1 MRTALL
7 ETRKRDGS
15 WVGTPVSVATDG
27 ERLYF
32 RSYDAS
38 GKAKRL
44 RNFPGVKL
52 TPSTLRGKPRGPAR
66 NARVRLLDGQEAA
79 AARAALHRQYPL
91 LHGRLVPALHRRKG
105 WTTLYYE
112 ITLEP
117 R

>member
-1 MRTALL
+1 MLV
-7 ETRKRDGS
+7 ETRKRDGT
-15 WVGTPVSVATDG
+15 WVGTAVSVVEGDG
-27 ERLYF
+27 RRLVF

-44 RNFPGVKL
+44 RNFAEIKV
-52 TPSTLRGKPRGPAR
+52 TPSSWRGRPRGETQEGRA
-66 NARVRLLDGQEAA
+66 RLLGGGEAA
-79 AARAALHRQYPL
+79 SAKAALESRYPL

-112 ITLEP
+112 IELDP

>member
-7 ETRKRDGS
+7 ETRKRDGN
-15 WVGTPVSVATDG
+15 WVGTPVSIATTG

-44 RNFPGVKL
+44 RNFPEVRL
-52 TPSTLRGKPRGPAR
+52 TPSSFRGKPRGATVR
-66 NARVRLLDGQEAA
+66 GHVRLLGDDEAA
-79 AARAALHRQYPL
+79 TARAALHRQYPL
-91 LHGRLVPALHRRKG
+91 LHGRFVPAWHRRHG

-112 ITLEP
+112 IELEP

>member
-15 WVGTPVSVATDG
+15 WVGTPVSIATSG

-44 RNFPGVKL
+44 KNFPEIRL
-52 TPSTLRGKPRGPAR
+52 TPSTLRGKARGATQPG
-66 NARVRLLDGQEAA
+66 RVKLLDPGEAA
-79 AARAALHRQYPL
+79 IARSALHSQYPL
-91 LHGRLVPALHRRKG
+91 LHGRFVPAWHRRHG

-112 ITLEP
+112 IELEP

>member
-15 WVGTPVSVATDG
+15 WVGTAVSIAHAG

-44 RNFPGVKL
+44 RNFAEIKL
-52 TPSTLRGKPRGPAR
+52 TPSTLRGKPRGDTLLGRA
-66 NARVRLLDGQEAA
+66 RLLGGDDAGI
-79 AARAALHRQYPL
+79 ARAALHSQYPL
-91 LHGRLVPALHRRKG
+91 LHGRLVPALHRRQG

-112 ITLEP
+112 IELEP
-117 R
+117 